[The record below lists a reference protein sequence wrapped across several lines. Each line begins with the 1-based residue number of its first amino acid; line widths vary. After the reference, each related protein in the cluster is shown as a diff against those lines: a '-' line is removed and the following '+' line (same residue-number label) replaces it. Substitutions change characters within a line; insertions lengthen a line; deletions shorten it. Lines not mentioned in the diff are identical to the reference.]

1 MPDLSPA
8 QVAERSG
15 LNVSALHFYER
26 ESLIEATRTRGNQRR
41 YSRDILRRLAFI
53 KAAQQLGISLSRI
66 REALTSLPQGR
77 TPTADDW
84 ACLSASWHEELNG
97 RIAALERL
105 RDNLSG
111 CIRCGCLSL
120 EKCVLYNAGDQY
132 GQEHPG
138 QNKL

>member
-15 LNVSALHFYER
+15 LTVSALHFYER
-26 ESLIEATRTRGNQRR
+26 ESLIQATRTAGNQRR
-41 YSRDILRRLAFI
+41 YSRDTLRRLAFI
-53 KAAQQLGISLSRI
+53 RAAQRVGIPLSRI
-66 REALTSLPQGR
+66 RETLATLPQGR

-84 ACLSASWHEELNG
+84 SRLSASWHDELNE

-111 CIRCGCLSL
+111 CIHCGCLSL
-120 EKCVLYNAGDQY
+120 EKCALYNADDEFGRK
-132 GQEHPG
+132 HPG
-138 QNKL
+138 QNRL